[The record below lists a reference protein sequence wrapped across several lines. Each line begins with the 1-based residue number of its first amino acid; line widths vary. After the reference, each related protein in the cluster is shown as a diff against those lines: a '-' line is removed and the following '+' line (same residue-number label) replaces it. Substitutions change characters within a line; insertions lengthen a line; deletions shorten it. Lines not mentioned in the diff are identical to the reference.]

1 MDAESRTGFK
11 ALPSSTLPPPNA
23 RCTPSQVL
31 LPTVAS
37 PASWLQAPRGGGW
50 GPMHRKED
58 NSASN
63 AAPHSPSASLSRQPA
78 KGSQMPSVLIRT
90 EFVQLSP
97 QSHLTREKIPPKQ
110 RLWCPVLSRT
120 KHKHGLHLPL

>member
-23 RCTPSQVL
+23 RSPPRPGLIAHSGQPCLLAPGPS
-31 LPTVAS
+31 
-37 PASWLQAPRGGGW
+37 WGW
-50 GPMHRKED
+50 MGTMHRKED

-78 KGSQMPSVLIRT
+78 KGSQMPSVLIRR

-97 QSHLTREKIPPKQ
+97 QSHLTREKIPQ
-110 RLWCPVLSRT
+110 SRGRGVLC
-120 KHKHGLHLPL
+120 